1 MNTSSVETYF
11 DEAPADCIDRLNRM
25 RDIVME
31 EIPHG
36 ELVMAYGI
44 PTVKLE
50 KAVVHF
56 AGYERHVGF
65 YPGAEVMKKFEPRLK
80 MYKRAKGSV
89 QFPLDRALP
98 EALIRDMIRARLT
111 KMAAKAGA

>member
-1 MNTSSVETYF
+1 MNTFNIETYF
-11 DEAPADCIDRLNRM
+11 QQAPADCLDRLNRL

-31 EIPHG
+31 EIPDG

-65 YPGAEVMKKFEPRLK
+65 YPGADVMKKFEPRLI
-80 MYKRAKGSV
+80 MYMRAKGSV

-98 EALIRDMIRARLT
+98 EALIRDMIRARLA